1 MRRLQAQYAAER
13 EAIAQRVRVAKGN
26 LDRAQQDVRAA
37 AAKNRIDQEILKL
50 AVEEMQAWYDEA
62 KRQLPLTAEREGE
75 ARAMAVGIAIGTWR
89 GWAAALARTSLVA
102 ALAAERERWILWLP
116 VALGCGIAGY
126 FALANEPARW
136 VAPVGIAAS
145 TLLALLL
152 RRSQGAVLLAA
163 ALGAVFAGAALAQWR
178 TAMVAAS
185 VLERRWG
192 PDEVTGRVVAVEIR
206 PEGRRVVLDRVA
218 LPGLA
223 PAATP
228 AQVRVRL
235 AEANVALRP
244 GDRIAVRAQ
253 LFPPPPPAAPGA
265 YDFQFQ
271 AWFLQ
276 LGAVGTARGRSGS
289 RSTPCASRP
298 FSACWRRFRGRPAR
312 SRPR

>member
-1 MRRLQAQYAAER
+1 
-13 EAIAQRVRVAKGN
+13 
-26 LDRAQQDVRAA
+26 
-37 AAKNRIDQEILKL
+37 
-50 AVEEMQAWYDEA
+50 
-62 KRQLPLTAEREGE
+62 
-75 ARAMAVGIAIGTWR
+75 MAVGIAIGTWR

-126 FALANEPARW
+126 FSLANEPARW

-145 TLLALLL
+145 MLLALVL

-163 ALGAVFAGAALAQWR
+163 ALGAVFGGAALAQWR
-178 TAMVAAS
+178 TAMVAAP

-206 PEGRRVVLDRVA
+206 PEGRRIVLDRVT

-244 GDRIAVRAQ
+244 GDRVAVRAQ

-276 LGAVGTARGRSGS
+276 LGAVGTARGMPRVLAPADESSFWIALNAMRVATVQRVLAAIPGPAGTIAAIFLIGQRSA
-289 RSTPCASRP
+289 P
-298 FSACWRRFRGRPAR
+298 
-312 SRPR
+312 

>member
-1 MRRLQAQYAAER
+1 
-13 EAIAQRVRVAKGN
+13 
-26 LDRAQQDVRAA
+26 
-37 AAKNRIDQEILKL
+37 
-50 AVEEMQAWYDEA
+50 
-62 KRQLPLTAEREGE
+62 
-75 ARAMAVGIAIGTWR
+75 MAVGIAIGTWR

-192 PDEVTGRVVAVEIR
+192 PDEVTGRVVAIEIR
-206 PEGRRVVLDRVA
+206 PEGRRVVLDRVT

-223 PAATP
+223 PAITVICTLGFIRGFRVFTEVYATTGGGP
-228 AQVRVRL
+228 AGSTEVIMTHVYKIGFVEFDYGYAAAVSFL
-235 AEANVALRP
+235 VFAFTAISTVAYL
-244 GDRIAVRAQ
+244 GWDRRR
-253 LFPPPPPAAPGA
+253 
-265 YDFQFQ
+265 
-271 AWFLQ
+271 
-276 LGAVGTARGRSGS
+276 ARGR
-289 RSTPCASRP
+289 
-298 FSACWRRFRGRPAR
+298 
-312 SRPR
+312 